1 MYAIQMQYIYRD
13 IFNRYSIR
21 YVFAAE
27 MNPPLIVHSCA
38 SHFQL
43 FFFFFPSLSFAG
55 NSNSLAQ
62 LVDNEIPLAQM
73 DMPAYTQQT
82 ATQVRQFRH
91 HKQRASNGGS
101 AAAVDLAYE
110 NQLAAAGSE
119 DELDNA
125 DVVVVGGNEVVAAV
139 AAIAA
144 SSKAREMRNRNN
156 RSGSYSN
163 LFDVDFDASLVTSAA
178 PPPTSLLVGGESHK
192 SSSAGAAL
200 LAAAINGDQPRATLP
215 KSVSQTEN
223 MYSNVPQVTLVSPSV
238 PDAALHVYSNII
250 DERAQQ
256 QQQSQQ
262 LLQQQRQRQQ
272 AEQMQVN
279 AVLSSTL
286 LSDDLDLDDPVS
298 ASFHQHHSHRKSV
311 GDGAEQ
317 AKSADRLRM
326 LHDTTM
332 IDTALDLDSLD
343 GSSMGNSS
351 QSCLVK
357 VPAKVAAPPT
367 ASSGSNGPI
376 V

>member
-1 MYAIQMQYIYRD
+1 
-13 IFNRYSIR
+13 
-21 YVFAAE
+21 
-27 MNPPLIVHSCA
+27 
-38 SHFQL
+38 
-43 FFFFFPSLSFAG
+43 
-55 NSNSLAQ
+55 
-62 LVDNEIPLAQM
+62 M
-73 DMPAYTQQT
+73 DMPSYSQQT
-82 ATQVRQFRH
+82 ATQSRQFRH
-91 HKQRASNGGS
+91 HKQRQLSNGAS
-101 AAAVDLAYE
+101 AGGDLAYE

-144 SSKAREMRNRNN
+144 SSKAREMRNRN

-163 LFDVDFDASLVTSAA
+163 LFDVDFDAAVVNSPLSDN
-178 PPPTSLLVGGESHK
+178 HK
-192 SSSAGAAL
+192 SSSGAAL
-200 LAAAINGDQPRATLP
+200 LAAAMNGDQHPLA

-223 MYSNVPQVTLVSPSV
+223 MYSNVPQVANSTAT
-238 PDAALHVYSNII
+238 DATLHVYSNII

-256 QQQSQQ
+256 QQ
-262 LLQQQRQRQQ
+262 RQQ
-272 AEQMQVN
+272 SEQLQ
-279 AVLSSTL
+279 ATTVLSSTL

-298 ASFHQHHSHRKSV
+298 ASFVGGGHHRKSA

-343 GSSMGNSS
+343 GSSMGNNS

-357 VPAKVAAPPT
+357 TAKST
-367 ASSGSNGPI
+367 SNSAGVPI

>member
-1 MYAIQMQYIYRD
+1 MA
-13 IFNRYSIR
+13 
-21 YVFAAE
+21 
-27 MNPPLIVHSCA
+27 
-38 SHFQL
+38 QL
-43 FFFFFPSLSFAG
+43 G

-73 DMPAYTQQT
+73 DIGPTYSQQT
-82 ATQVRQFRH
+82 ATQTRQFRH
-91 HKQRASNGGS
+91 HKQRQLS
-101 AAAVDLAYE
+101 AATGDLAYE

-125 DVVVVGGNEVVAAV
+125 DVVVVGGTEVVAAV

-144 SSKAREMRNRNN
+144 SSKAREMRNRN

-163 LFDVDFDASLVTSAA
+163 LFDVDFDATVVNSPLSDN
-178 PPPTSLLVGGESHK
+178 HK
-192 SSSAGAAL
+192 SSGSSSAGAAL
-200 LAAAINGDQPRATLP
+200 LAAAINGDQHPLA
-215 KSVSQTEN
+215 KSISQTEN
-223 MYSNVPQVTLVSPSV
+223 MYSNVPQVASTDST
-238 PDAALHVYSNII
+238 LHVYSNII

-256 QQQSQQ
+256 QQQR
-262 LLQQQRQRQQ
+262 LQQCEQLQ
-272 AEQMQVN
+272 ATT
-279 AVLSSTL
+279 VLSSTL

-298 ASFHQHHSHRKSV
+298 ASFVGHHRKTA

-343 GSSMGNSS
+343 GSSMGNNS

-357 VPAKVAAPPT
+357 GGAKATSNSAGVA
-367 ASSGSNGPI
+367 I

>member
-1 MYAIQMQYIYRD
+1 M
-13 IFNRYSIR
+13 
-21 YVFAAE
+21 
-27 MNPPLIVHSCA
+27 
-38 SHFQL
+38 
-43 FFFFFPSLSFAG
+43 
-55 NSNSLAQ
+55 
-62 LVDNEIPLAQM
+62 DNEIPLAQM

-101 AAAVDLAYE
+101 AVADLAYE

-178 PPPTSLLVGGESHK
+178 PPPPPLLVGESHK

-200 LAAAINGDQPRATLP
+200 LAAAINGATGDQQPRATLP

-223 MYSNVPQVTLVSPSV
+223 MYSNVPQVTVVSPSV

-272 AEQMQVN
+272 AEQLQVN

-298 ASFHQHHSHRKSV
+298 ASFHQHHSHRKSS

-357 VPAKVAAPPT
+357 VPAKVAAPPV
-367 ASSGSNGPI
+367 SSGSNGPI

>member
-1 MYAIQMQYIYRD
+1 M
-13 IFNRYSIR
+13 
-21 YVFAAE
+21 
-27 MNPPLIVHSCA
+27 
-38 SHFQL
+38 
-43 FFFFFPSLSFAG
+43 
-55 NSNSLAQ
+55 
-62 LVDNEIPLAQM
+62 DNEIPLAQM

-91 HKQRASNGGS
+91 HKQRATSNGGT
-101 AAAVDLAYE
+101 AIADLAYE

-144 SSKAREMRNRNN
+144 SNKAREMRNRNN

-163 LFDVDFDASLVTSAA
+163 LFDVDFDASLVTAAA
-178 PPPTSLLVGGESHK
+178 PPPPSQLVGDSHK
-192 SSSAGAAL
+192 STAGAAL
-200 LAAAINGDQPRATLP
+200 LAAAINGGEQQTRSTLP

-223 MYSNVPQVTLVSPSV
+223 MYSNVPQVTVVSSTAPVST
-238 PDAALHVYSNII
+238 DAALHVYSNII

-256 QQQSQQ
+256 QQHQSQQ

-272 AEQMQVN
+272 AEQLQAN

-298 ASFHQHHSHRKSV
+298 ASFHHHSHRKTA

-357 VPAKVAAPPT
+357 TAKAAAPT
-367 ASSGSNGPI
+367 AASSGANGPI

>member
-1 MYAIQMQYIYRD
+1 
-13 IFNRYSIR
+13 
-21 YVFAAE
+21 
-27 MNPPLIVHSCA
+27 
-38 SHFQL
+38 
-43 FFFFFPSLSFAG
+43 
-55 NSNSLAQ
+55 
-62 LVDNEIPLAQM
+62 M
-73 DMPAYTQQT
+73 DMPSYSQQT
-82 ATQVRQFRH
+82 ATQSRQFRH
-91 HKQRASNGGS
+91 HKQRQLSNGAS
-101 AAAVDLAYE
+101 AGGNGDLAYE

-144 SSKAREMRNRNN
+144 SSKAREMRNRN

-163 LFDVDFDASLVTSAA
+163 LFDVDFDAAVVNSPLSDN
-178 PPPTSLLVGGESHK
+178 HK
-192 SSSAGAAL
+192 SASGAAL
-200 LAAAINGDQPRATLP
+200 LAAAMNGDQHPLA

-223 MYSNVPQVTLVSPSV
+223 MYSNVPQVANSQST
-238 PDAALHVYSNII
+238 DTALHVYSNII

-256 QQQSQQ
+256 QQ
-262 LLQQQRQRQQ
+262 RQQ
-272 AEQMQVN
+272 SEQLQ
-279 AVLSSTL
+279 ATTVLSSTL

-298 ASFHQHHSHRKSV
+298 ASFVGGGHHRKAA

-343 GSSMGNSS
+343 GSSMGNNS

-357 VPAKVAAPPT
+357 SAKST
-367 ASSGSNGPI
+367 SNSVGVPI

>member
-1 MYAIQMQYIYRD
+1 MRLCAP
-13 IFNRYSIR
+13 N
-21 YVFAAE
+21 
-27 MNPPLIVHSCA
+27 VHL
-38 SHFQL
+38 L
-43 FFFFFPSLSFAG
+43 FCPVSFTG

-73 DMPAYTQQT
+73 DIGPTYSQQT
-82 ATQVRQFRH
+82 ATQSRQFRH
-91 HKQRASNGGS
+91 HKQRKLS
-101 AAAVDLAYE
+101 ATGDLAYE

-119 DELDNA
+119 DELDNP
-125 DVVVVGGNEVVAAV
+125 DVVVVAGTEVVAAV

-144 SSKAREMRNRNN
+144 SSKAREMRNRN

-163 LFDVDFDASLVTSAA
+163 LFDVDFEATVVNSPLSLST
-178 PPPTSLLVGGESHK
+178 TDNHK

-200 LAAAINGDQPRATLP
+200 LAAAINGDQHALA

-223 MYSNVPQVTLVSPSV
+223 MYSNVPQVST
-238 PDAALHVYSNII
+238 DAALHVYSNII

-256 QQQSQQ
+256 QQQQQ
-262 LLQQQRQRQQ
+262 HHQQQRQQCEQLQ
-272 AEQMQVN
+272 ATT
-279 AVLSSTL
+279 VLSSTL

-298 ASFHQHHSHRKSV
+298 ASFVGHHRKTA

-343 GSSMGNSS
+343 GSSMGNNS

-357 VPAKVAAPPT
+357 SGAKAT
-367 ASSGSNGPI
+367 SNSAGVPI

>member
-1 MYAIQMQYIYRD
+1 
-13 IFNRYSIR
+13 
-21 YVFAAE
+21 
-27 MNPPLIVHSCA
+27 
-38 SHFQL
+38 
-43 FFFFFPSLSFAG
+43 
-55 NSNSLAQ
+55 
-62 LVDNEIPLAQM
+62 M

-91 HKQRASNGGS
+91 HKQRVASNGGNG
-101 AAAVDLAYE
+101 AIADLAYE

-163 LFDVDFDASLVTSAA
+163 LFDVDFDASLVTAA
-178 PPPTSLLVGGESHK
+178 PPPPPSQLLGESHK
-192 SSSAGAAL
+192 STAGAAL
-200 LAAAINGDQPRATLP
+200 LAAAINGGEQQQTRSTLS

-223 MYSNVPQVTLVSPSV
+223 MYSNVPQVTVVSSAAPVST
-238 PDAALHVYSNII
+238 DAALHVYSNII

-256 QQQSQQ
+256 QQHQSQQ

-272 AEQMQVN
+272 AEQLQAS

-298 ASFHQHHSHRKSV
+298 ASFHHHSHRKTA

-357 VPAKVAAPPT
+357 TAKSAAPP
-367 ASSGSNGPI
+367 ASSAANGPI

>member
-1 MYAIQMQYIYRD
+1 M
-13 IFNRYSIR
+13 
-21 YVFAAE
+21 
-27 MNPPLIVHSCA
+27 
-38 SHFQL
+38 
-43 FFFFFPSLSFAG
+43 
-55 NSNSLAQ
+55 
-62 LVDNEIPLAQM
+62 DNEIPLAQM

-101 AAAVDLAYE
+101 AVADLAYE

-178 PPPTSLLVGGESHK
+178 APPPPSLLVGESHK

-200 LAAAINGDQPRATLP
+200 LAAAINGATVDPQQPRATLP

-223 MYSNVPQVTLVSPSV
+223 MYSNVPQVTVVSPSV

-272 AEQMQVN
+272 AEQLQVN

-298 ASFHQHHSHRKSV
+298 ASFHQHHSHRKSA

-357 VPAKVAAPPT
+357 VPAKVAAPA

>member
-1 MYAIQMQYIYRD
+1 MHRI
-13 IFNRYSIR
+13 S
-21 YVFAAE
+21 
-27 MNPPLIVHSCA
+27 
-38 SHFQL
+38 
-43 FFFFFPSLSFAG
+43 FFFLWPLSLSFTG

-101 AAAVDLAYE
+101 AVADLAYE

-178 PPPTSLLVGGESHK
+178 PPPPALLVGESHK

-200 LAAAINGDQPRATLP
+200 LAAAINGATVDQQPRATLP

-223 MYSNVPQVTLVSPSV
+223 MYSNVPQVTVVSPSV

-272 AEQMQVN
+272 AEQLQVN

-298 ASFHQHHSHRKSV
+298 ASFHQHHSHRKSA

-357 VPAKVAAPPT
+357 VPAKVAAPT

>member
-1 MYAIQMQYIYRD
+1 MA
-13 IFNRYSIR
+13 
-21 YVFAAE
+21 
-27 MNPPLIVHSCA
+27 
-38 SHFQL
+38 QL
-43 FFFFFPSLSFAG
+43 G

-73 DMPAYTQQT
+73 DIGPTYSQQT
-82 ATQVRQFRH
+82 ATQTRQFRH
-91 HKQRASNGGS
+91 HKQRQLS
-101 AAAVDLAYE
+101 AATGDLAYE

-125 DVVVVGGNEVVAAV
+125 DVVVVGGTEVVAAV

-144 SSKAREMRNRNN
+144 SSKAREMRNRN

-163 LFDVDFDASLVTSAA
+163 LFDVDFDATVVNSPLSDNHKTSGSA
-178 PPPTSLLVGGESHK
+178 
-192 SSSAGAAL
+192 SAGAAL
-200 LAAAINGDQPRATLP
+200 LAAAINGDQHPLA

-223 MYSNVPQVTLVSPSV
+223 MYSNVPQVASTDST
-238 PDAALHVYSNII
+238 LHVYSNII

-256 QQQSQQ
+256 QQ
-262 LLQQQRQRQQ
+262 LLQQQRLQQ
-272 AEQMQVN
+272 SEQLQ
-279 AVLSSTL
+279 ATTVLSSTL

-298 ASFHQHHSHRKSV
+298 ASFVGHHRKTA

-317 AKSADRLRM
+317 VKSAERLRM

-343 GSSMGNSS
+343 GSSMGNNS

-357 VPAKVAAPPT
+357 SGAKAASNSAGVA
-367 ASSGSNGPI
+367 I